1 MRARFPLKLLFVETI
16 SCWRKSAECRADF
29 FSLFLSTLLQRLIW
43 GGPPSL
49 GWKAILSLKTF
60 LGKDEKG
67 FFFTE
72 APKGQ
77 LVSAR
82 APGKSLKTFFTI
94 YLTRAYWVY
103 VLLSL
108 SNIFFSS
115 LYSESWSWKIDHHR
129 WTSHWS
135 LRTFWADK
143 NFHWRELWLWEWRH
157 TWWDHSKIATKHNL
171 WMPAVKM
178 IFCQNCNET

>member
-1 MRARFPLKLLFVETI
+1 MSSRFLLPFLIHTSPTAHLGRPTFFGLKSYLVSQNFFRQRWKGLFFHRGTQRTI
-16 SCWRKSAECRADF
+16 SISED
-29 FSLFLSTLLQRLIW
+29 T
-43 GGPPSL
+43 
-49 GWKAILSLKTF
+49 WKI
-60 LGKDEKG
+60 
-67 FFFTE
+67 TE
-72 APKGQ
+72 NI
-77 LVSAR
+77 
-82 APGKSLKTFFTI
+82 FTI

-115 LYSESWSWKIDHHR
+115 LYSESWSGKIDHHW
-129 WTSHWS
+129 WTRHWS

-157 TWWDHSKIATKHNL
+157 TWWDHSKIAAKHNL